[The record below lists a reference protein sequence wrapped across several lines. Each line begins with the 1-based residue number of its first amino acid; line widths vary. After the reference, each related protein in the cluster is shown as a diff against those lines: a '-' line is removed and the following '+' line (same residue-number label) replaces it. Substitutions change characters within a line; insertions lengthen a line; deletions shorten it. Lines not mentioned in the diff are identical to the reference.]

1 MRNPHINHQQKIKLK
16 IGRRQSLKI
25 HYNSQ
30 TNPTNIIRTSFLTKL
45 FPGQTFV
52 PGAPQSHL
60 THACLSDI
68 LVCVV
73 VEGGPNAAQ
82 APRWVRNKEAES
94 GMRRL
99 EVPDRSQTLEVA
111 YGVYCVVPGGW
122 IWKYVI
128 FIFTIFSLYVFH

>member
-1 MRNPHINHQQKIKLK
+1 M
-16 IGRRQSLKI
+16 
-25 HYNSQ
+25 
-30 TNPTNIIRTSFLTKL
+30 TSALTKTSKL
-45 FPGQTFV
+45 TRQTSLEHHFSTRLDPAHTFV
-52 PGAPQSHL
+52 PTALRSHM

-128 FIFTIFSLYVFH
+128 FILTIFSLYVFH

>member
-1 MRNPHINHQQKIKLK
+1 ML
-16 IGRRQSLKI
+16 RR
-25 HYNSQ
+25 
-30 TNPTNIIRTSFLTKL
+30 
-45 FPGQTFV
+45 
-52 PGAPQSHL
+52 
-60 THACLSDI
+60 
-68 LVCVV
+68 VV

-122 IWKYVI
+122 ILEWRGQGCGPSAGVL
-128 FIFTIFSLYVFH
+128 TYVFFMLGPTGQELEYPYRFPSNYVFLSENHHLSHVDIVVHVAEDSEVVYNIYLL

>member
-1 MRNPHINHQQKIKLK
+1 M
-16 IGRRQSLKI
+16 
-25 HYNSQ
+25 
-30 TNPTNIIRTSFLTKL
+30 
-45 FPGQTFV
+45 
-52 PGAPQSHL
+52 PGASRSHL

-128 FIFTIFSLYVFH
+128 FICTIFSLYVFH